1 MGRGRIRPGRLRR
14 QYHRT
19 TPQSSVLLKMLEGRA
34 KHRDALGKLV
44 ARKML
49 FTLEVL
55 YALLLPLLQLLA
67 LLFQVLF

>member
-1 MGRGRIRPGRLRR
+1 MLRR

-19 TPQSSVLLKMLEGRA
+19 TPQSSVLLKMLEGRDR
-34 KHRDALGKLV
+34 HRDALGKLV

-55 YALLLPLLQLLA
+55 YALLLPVLQLLA

>member
-1 MGRGRIRPGRLRR
+1 
-14 QYHRT
+14 
-19 TPQSSVLLKMLEGRA
+19 MLEGRA